1 MTIDYD
7 QNWRMNICPFG
18 PSQNLLLAAESLGED
33 MATLD
38 LNKLQLLPHGEKPG
52 RAPCKGIEW
61 SSAFSR
67 HFLAGILI
75 LNLTRC
81 YIL

>member
-7 QNWRMNICPFG
+7 QNWRTNICPFG
-18 PSQNLLLAAESLGED
+18 PSQNLLPGPESLGED

-52 RAPCKGIEW
+52 RAPCKGTEW
-61 SSAFSR
+61 SSAFPGT
-67 HFLAGILI
+67 FWLGF
-75 LNLTRC
+75 
-81 YIL
+81 